1 MLTYS
6 ICFQLFPF
14 KHRLIA
20 DKTVSFKIL
29 QLRFACPPT
38 NEDMVI
44 VDGHNRFR
52 VCEKHGLP
60 YKILMFSFA
69 DFLEARQWALDA
81 QKGRRNLDKWELGKI
96 ALRLKP
102 GIEARAR
109 ENMSSGG
116 GDQNS
121 EGVKSGLTT
130 LSDPI
135 FPVSTRK
142 VLERRG
148 FTLEDVYRTIK
159 NLFAAHDFPCVSEGE
174 SSLSQIRA
182 TGMISP
188 SCGKSSCPCYA
199 PAGLW
204 SA

>member
-1 MLTYS
+1 MHTYS

-135 FPVSTRK
+135 FLHFRHDCRKSTVQK
-142 VLERRG
+142 TGSAMLPDPILLWT
-148 FTLEDVYRTIK
+148 FDKI
-159 NLFAAHDFPCVSEGE
+159 
-174 SSLSQIRA
+174 IR
-182 TGMISP
+182 SP
-188 SCGKSSCPCYA
+188 LDP
-199 PAGLW
+199 
-204 SA
+204 